1 MGNGLKSG
9 GGGPKNSFCSLSS
22 YFASRIYD
30 PRTLPSGRN
39 DCVGGGGVEGKFSFG
54 PKLGFRFCIQT
65 WTKLNNKFKWPIYKC
80 MHGNIGLVY

>member
-39 DCVGGGGVEGKFSFG
+39 DCVGGGGVEGKFSISFG
-54 PKLGFRFCIQT
+54 PKLGFRFCIRLEPS
-65 WTKLNNKFKWPIYKC
+65 WTISLNDQSISAC
-80 MHGNIGLVY
+80 MET